1 MTVRSRSPSWAER
14 QSAGDGA
21 DIFPVG
27 IFHILGSAFLL
38 AGQLKIRA
46 ALRGG
51 FFLTPLRA
59 VFRRFEWGVIGPV
72 TTYQKNPFHVFS
84 GELVFF
90 GVYFMAFCTVF
101 FTPLYIVRSIHN
113 LGKVFPHLI
122 KCLPIPLTGC

>member
-1 MTVRSRSPSWAER
+1 MSGIVRLRSPSWAER
-14 QSAGDGA
+14 PYAGDGA
-21 DIFPVG
+21 DLFPSGV
-27 IFHILGSAFLL
+27 FHILGSAFLL
-38 AGQLKIRA
+38 AGQLKNRA

-72 TTYQKNPFHVFS
+72 TTYQKNPFPVFS
-84 GELVFF
+84 GDLLFF
-90 GVYFMAFCTVF
+90 EVYFMAFCTVF

-122 KCLPIPLTGC
+122 KCL